1 MTNVEE
7 GIVSRNT
14 FALSQLE
21 NDQLPEH
28 LTYAAKLRTAAAKAV
43 SEADIAEIIQ
53 DVVKRAKAGDDRARR
68 FLFDAVLGAHQPL
81 TLKQENHY
89 HEEKP
94 DNGAEQKQNGKA
106 SMKEINRVAR
116 IAHGKPVKSVPI
128 GRNPSPLSNESKRQS
143 EDIAA
148 YLRIHGQSHIVNVS
162 SDVGIT
168 PRRCRELATASS
180 EISVD
185 GDTLLILKG
194 N

>member
-1 MTNVEE
+1 VT
-7 GIVSRNT
+7 RNT
-14 FALSQLE
+14 FALSQLQS
-21 NDQLPEH
+21 DQLPEH

-94 DNGAEQKQNGKA
+94 DNGAGKKQNGKA
-106 SMKEINRVAR
+106 SPMQINGVKQ
-116 IAHGKPVKSVPI
+116 IAHSKPVKSGPI
-128 GRNPSPLSNESKRQS
+128 GRNPSLLSNESKRESQ
-143 EDIAA
+143 DIAA
-148 YLRIHGQSHIVNVS
+148 YLRIHGPSHIVNVS
-162 SDVGIT
+162 SEVGIT
-168 PRRCRELATASS
+168 QRRCRELATASP
-180 EISVD
+180 EVSVD
-185 GDTLLILKG
+185 GDTLLLLKG

>member
-1 MTNVEE
+1 MN
-7 GIVSRNT
+7 RNN
-14 FALSQLE
+14 FALAQLQS
-21 NDQLPEH
+21 DQLPEH

-94 DNGAEQKQNGKA
+94 SNGAEQKQNGKA

-116 IAHGKPVKSVPI
+116 IATCKPAKAETL
-128 GRNPSPLSNESKRQS
+128 GRHASPLSDESKRTTQ
-143 EDIAA
+143 DIAA
-148 YLRIHGQSHIVNVS
+148 YLRIHGPSHVVVASNE
-162 SDVGIT
+162 VGIT
-168 PRRCRELATASS
+168 PRRCRELAAAST
-180 EISVD
+180 EISID
-185 GDTLLILKG
+185 GDTLSVAKG

>member
-1 MTNVEE
+1 VT
-7 GIVSRNT
+7 RNT

-21 NDQLPEH
+21 SDQLPEH

-43 SEADIAEIIQ
+43 SEEDITAIIQ

-81 TLKQENHY
+81 TLKQVNHY
-89 HEEKP
+89 HDEKP
-94 DNGAEQKQNGKA
+94 DNGAGKKQNGKA
-106 SMKEINRVAR
+106 SPMQINGVKR
-116 IAHGKPVKSVPI
+116 IAPGRPAKSVPI

-168 PRRCRELATASS
+168 PRRCRELATASP
-180 EISVD
+180 EVSVD
-185 GDTLLILKG
+185 GDTLSLTDRG
-194 N
+194 